1 MIIQSKKVYFEEKLQ
16 PKQIEIKK
24 DTIVGIYPYG
34 SHKVD
39 VDYKN
44 NIIMPGLADIH
55 NHGYHGHEAN
65 NATSEWIKEWTNYLP
80 SEGVTSSLFTISSY
94 PKEGLL
100 KSLNLFKS
108 YFKNPTKGA
117 HILGVY
123 EEGPFICSDKY
134 RGAQP
139 LEHLIVPDKKVID
152 EFNKACGGHL
162 LYVMIAPEMLK
173 KDYSVIDYCVSKGM
187 VVTIGHTGA
196 TYDVCKAAIKHGA
209 TAFTHTYNGMRGL
222 HHREPG
228 VVGAAM
234 RHNECYCE
242 CIVDGHHV
250 DPIAAYDLAKIKGKD
265 KFIIV
270 TDSLGLKGFKEGIHK
285 SSSGIEIIKDNV
297 CYLEDGKTLC
307 GSCHTLNGL
316 VKYALKVA
324 KIDLVTVLNSVTI
337 NPMKLLGIKNR
348 GLIKEKYK
356 ADIAVFDQNFKTIAT
371 YIDGKKY
378 LG

>member
-16 PKQIEIKK
+16 PKQIEIKN
-24 DTIVGIYPYG
+24 DTIIGIYPYG
-34 SHKVD
+34 TKKVD

-44 NIIMPGLADIH
+44 SIVMPGLVDIH

-65 NATSEWIKEWTNYLP
+65 DATKAWIKEWTDYLP
-80 SEGVTSSLFTISSY
+80 KEGVTSSLFTISSY
-94 PKEGLL
+94 PKDGLL
-100 KSLNLFKS
+100 KSLKLFKE
-108 YFKNPTKGA
+108 YFDKPTKGA

-134 RGAQP
+134 AGAQP
-139 LEHLIVPDKKVID
+139 IEYQIIPNKKVID
-152 EFNKACGGHL
+152 EFNSACGGHL

-173 KDYSVIDYCVSKGM
+173 DDYSVIDYCVSKGM
-187 VVTIGHTGA
+187 IVTIGHTGA
-196 TYDVCKAAIKHGA
+196 TYDICKKAIKHGA
-209 TAFTHTYNGMRGL
+209 SAFTHTYNGMRGL

-234 RHNECYCE
+234 RHDECYCE

-270 TDSLGLKGFKEGIHK
+270 TDSLGLKGYKPGKYESNEGLVT
-285 SSSGIEIIKDNV
+285 IKGEV
-297 CYLEDGKTLC
+297 CFLQDGTLC
-307 GSCHTLNGL
+307 GSCHTLNGM
-316 VKYALKVA
+316 VRYALNTA

-337 NPMKLLGIKNR
+337 NPMKLLKIKDR
-348 GLIKEKYK
+348 GLIKENYK
-356 ADIAVFDQNFKTIAT
+356 ADIAVFDSKFNTIAT